1 MCTIGIRRYG
11 PSVRAVTPSDRLLVP
26 SFKSVPRP
34 GAACLQSAV
43 RSRGPSQGRRP
54 PSVASKTAGSWL
66 VGSLDVAKK
75 LESASEDSRAE
86 SRRRAQAVVIKSI
99 AGNATRLAELDG
111 IPKLAIRNI
120 NGNCHSPES
129 ALLIHKTLE
138 TSVFRSAGGGFRWGT
153 GCVVCAP
160 SRLCKWQSPRGRCNR
175 DPSWL
180 RYGGD
185 CVLRVAG

>member
-1 MCTIGIRRYG
+1 MSLIQLCAQERGTSQG
-11 PSVRAVTPSDRLLVP
+11 
-26 SFKSVPRP
+26 PRP
-34 GAACLQSAV
+34 PG
-43 RSRGPSQGRRP
+43 
-54 PSVASKTAGSWL
+54 VASNTAGYWL

-129 ALLIHKTLE
+129 ALLIHKTL
-138 TSVFRSAGGGFRWGT
+138 
-153 GCVVCAP
+153 
-160 SRLCKWQSPRGRCNR
+160 
-175 DPSWL
+175 
-180 RYGGD
+180 
-185 CVLRVAG
+185 